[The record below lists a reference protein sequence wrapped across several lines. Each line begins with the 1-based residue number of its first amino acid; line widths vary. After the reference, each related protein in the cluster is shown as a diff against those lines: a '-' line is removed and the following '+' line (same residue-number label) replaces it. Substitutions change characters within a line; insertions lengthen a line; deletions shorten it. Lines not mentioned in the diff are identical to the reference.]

1 MHYKCAQLKN
11 YNQVGK
17 KRCVQILMLQNS
29 PFKKMVSNTK
39 CAFAPTVCQISFQTN
54 MDVGKILYLV
64 LSSVQFFLRSMSTR
78 FLAHPCH

>member
-11 YNQVGK
+11 NNQVGK

-54 MDVGKILYLV
+54 MNVGKILYLV
-64 LSSVQFFLRSMSTR
+64 
-78 FLAHPCH
+78 